1 MHAVGGENMSE
12 DFTARRAYNAAE
24 LVDANVARG
33 LADKVAFIDPER
45 TLTYGALQA
54 DTCRF
59 ARGEGNRESCAL
71 LLASGER

>member
-1 MHAVGGENMSE
+1 MSE

-59 ARGEGNRESCAL
+59 ARGLAAL
-71 LLASGER
+71 GLDQETRSITQ